1 MIKYI
6 VTVLLLICLIYM
18 LGIAPATADSFLAEV
33 NEVVIKQV
41 ETSALVGNTG
51 AALGVFWPIK
61 NIEELNIDVGPMG
74 AVGNEAMIGGV
85 GAQLPVSVTIGGF
98 EVPVN
103 FLYGGIAYYFGESN
117 WGVAAGGGK
126 AFEVKF

>member
-6 VTVLLLICLIYM
+6 VAVLLLICLAIV
-18 LGIAPATADSFLAEV
+18 PAMADSFLAEV
-33 NEVVIKQV
+33 EDVVIKQV

-51 AALGVFWPIK
+51 AALGVFWPMK
-61 NIEELNIDVGPMG
+61 NIEELNVVVGPMG

-85 GAQLPVSVTIGGF
+85 GAQLPISVTVVGI

-117 WGVAAGGGK
+117 WGGALGAGKTFDVA
-126 AFEVKF
+126 F